1 MNKIKN
7 FNEYEKD
14 SIIDTERQ
22 SMESELNFR
31 KLSRQND
38 NDISIYDIVKKVTYE
53 IENDMPHKI
62 TIGNRVEEI
71 DGSSKSMLHVEYESP
86 TIGRLRIFKPLD
98 DARKG
103 YFEING
109 RMFKEDIS
117 IIRNFY
123 IDLSGSVK

>member
-86 TIGRLRIFKPLD
+86 TIGRLRVFKPLD
-98 DARKG
+98 SARKG

-123 IDLSGSVK
+123 IDLSGSIK

>member
-98 DARKG
+98 NARKG